1 MGDSYEK
8 IIFCLCQLFSKT
20 DHCTVSDWLCPGRHA
35 WKYSGK
41 RTLCPCPFP
50 VSKYSQKTPVSG
62 YQPERCIFILLSG
75 KSQVLSAA
83 CIFSMTNAWRCY
95 YFIFLL
101 YSGLC
106 YGLLFTFCTLLNGLG
121 GIPQFLCFLLPQ
133 AILSIPLFLILLK
146 KLEAFHTSWFLP
158 ENNTGNGFLHQ
169 KKRVLLIRQ
178 FPLFLVFIL
187 LLLVSSLLEGYLNLP
202 LIQYFNFGL

>member
-1 MGDSYEK
+1 MK
-8 IIFCLCQLFSKT
+8 KLFSAS
-20 DHCTVSDWLCPGRHA
+20 VS
-35 WKYSGK
+35 
-41 RTLCPCPFP
+41 FF
-50 VSKYSQKTPVSG
+50 QKLTIALFLIGFVLG
-62 YQPERCIFILLSG
+62 GMLGNILESALYAP
-75 KSQVLSAA
+75 VLSLFQNTVKKLPSLDINRNDVFLF
-83 CIFSMTNAWRCY
+83 CFQENLKCYLLLVFFSMTNAWRCY

-158 ENNTGNGFLHQ
+158 ENNTGSGFLHQ